1 MGPAI
6 RAGRKAALVADHPT
20 DAELH
25 ELRRRLLEEVGAMA
39 FDCKEKARREIRRV
53 KESPEGQATIA
64 AVKLIRKPA
73 RTERDIYEFLIV
85 LAAEGRRKTQ
95 EGEGDE

>member
-1 MGPAI
+1 M
-6 RAGRKAALVADHPT
+6 AL
-20 DAELH
+20 
-25 ELRRRLLEEVGAMA
+25 
-39 FDCKEKARREIRRV
+39 DCKEKARREIRRV
-53 KESPEGQATIA
+53 KASPEGQTAIA

-85 LAAEGRRKTQ
+85 LAGQARRKTQ